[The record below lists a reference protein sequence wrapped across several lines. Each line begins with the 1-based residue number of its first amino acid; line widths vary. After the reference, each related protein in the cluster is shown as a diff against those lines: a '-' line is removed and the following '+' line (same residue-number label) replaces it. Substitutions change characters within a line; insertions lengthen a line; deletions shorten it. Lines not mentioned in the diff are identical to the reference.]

1 MKKLL
6 SLLSIFA
13 IVLSCSSDETA
24 TPVTP
29 PPAPIVKYTITL
41 SAGEG
46 GTVSTTG
53 GEYEAGQTVFVTA
66 TPQGDYLFKDWS
78 DGNTDATRTI
88 TVSSNSTLTA
98 NFEKR
103 KYPLTINFEGEGEV
117 IEEIV
122 NAGRTTDYDSG
133 TTVKLTAQAAAEW
146 VFIGWTGDIE
156 STEESV
162 QIVIGEPKEVTAKF
176 EKKKYPLTVNIE
188 GEGEVLEEIVNTGRT
203 TEYDS
208 GTTVKL
214 TAQPEDEWL
223 FTGWVGDIGD
233 KDPTENPIQLS
244 IIESKTVTA
253 TFEALTIYTLTVNTN
268 ESGLVS
274 ISGGRTYSE
283 NALDLTSINSNDY
296 TIENPNILI
305 GKYQRRPY
313 ENGYHDVEIFLKNG
327 ELKWKN
333 AAGITWSLEF
343 RDGELWSG
351 SDGVYDESK
360 LGIYIDDNENVLSV
374 VFNNENYD
382 RVGDTSITKAIVGT
396 SLNVTVSP
404 LEGYEFKDWSDGNTD
419 ATRTITILSNTTLT
433 ANFEKKKY
441 SLTINIEGEGEVLEE
456 IVNAGR
462 TTDYD
467 SGTTVKLTAQP
478 EDEWL
483 FTGWSGD
490 IGDIDPTD
498 NPIQLS
504 IIESKTITA
513 VFVNKNKLRI
523 ESQYANIS
531 DHGYVT
537 AGIFA
542 IWWDKKYD
550 MLNEAKIML
559 DDLEEIRQKALDL
572 WMGDPPNVNRGVYT
586 NIYLHTGSK
595 VGDSWAN
602 NGWGAG
608 VGTNTY
614 GVPYMALGKGTARD
628 LLSTIY
634 HEAFHIM
641 QYNGNSFPYSGDTA
655 WYIETTASWFTIVN
669 LMQTRPDIEFFV
681 GATTLPLNPHLALW
695 HSFQNRAIGDPVDWL
710 YEVRQYALE
719 AYLYYLTEV
728 EGFDTKYITNGFY
741 SNITI
746 SPQEYLLQQG
756 GAQYRNYF
764 ANWAAANTADLNYL
778 TRAQVARAEIEA
790 DKYGNSAYRNEYVLE
805 INGENAS
812 GTHTPPQ
819 NLQPRSWA
827 YNVIKVTNSENKSYK
842 INLNAESK
850 GSNGASSYFKARIV
864 KKSVDNYNINEFTL
878 NDDNITGEINVT
890 LNENEDEFYIVIIS
904 VPEQFT
910 GNQTYN
916 YSVTIS

>member
-1 MKKLL
+1 MKKFLLLL
-6 SLLSIFA
+6 S
-13 IVLSCSSDETA
+13 VLFVVSCSSDTEELAPVIKYTLTTSVTPSTAGTITPASGEHIEGTIVELTA
-24 TPVTP
+24 TP
-29 PPAPIVKYTITL
+29 
-41 SAGEG
+41 
-46 GTVSTTG
+46 
-53 GEYEAGQTVFVTA
+53 
-66 TPQGDYLFKDWS
+66 
-78 DGNTDATRTI
+78 N
-88 TVSSNSTLTA
+88 
-98 NFEKR
+98 
-103 KYPLTINFEGEGEV
+103 
-117 IEEIV
+117 
-122 NAGRTTDYDSG
+122 
-133 TTVKLTAQAAAEW
+133 
-146 VFIGWTGDIE
+146 
-156 STEESV
+156 
-162 QIVIGEPKEVTAKF
+162 
-176 EKKKYPLTVNIE
+176 
-188 GEGEVLEEIVNTGRT
+188 
-203 TEYDS
+203 
-208 GTTVKL
+208 
-214 TAQPEDEWL
+214 
-223 FTGWVGDIGD
+223 
-233 KDPTENPIQLS
+233 
-244 IIESKTVTA
+244 
-253 TFEALTIYTLTVNTN
+253 
-268 ESGLVS
+268 
-274 ISGGRTYSE
+274 
-283 NALDLTSINSNDY
+283 
-296 TIENPNILI
+296 
-305 GKYQRRPY
+305 
-313 ENGYHDVEIFLKNG
+313 VE
-327 ELKWKN
+327 
-333 AAGITWSLEF
+333 
-343 RDGELWSG
+343 
-351 SDGVYDESK
+351 
-360 LGIYIDDNENVLSV
+360 
-374 VFNNENYD
+374 
-382 RVGDTSITKAIVGT
+382 
-396 SLNVTVSP
+396 
-404 LEGYEFKDWSDGNTD
+404 YEFKEWAGD
-419 ATRTITILSNTTLT
+419 LT
-433 ANFEKKKY
+433 
-441 SLTINIEGEGEVLEE
+441 G
-456 IVNAGR
+456 
-462 TTDYD
+462 
-467 SGTTVKLTAQP
+467 
-478 EDEWL
+478 
-483 FTGWSGD
+483 
-490 IGDIDPTD
+490 TD
-498 NPIQLS
+498 NPKE
-504 IIESKTITA
+504 IILDNSKTITA
-513 VFVNKNKLRI
+513 VFVNKNELRI

-550 MLNEAKIML
+550 MLSEAKIML

-614 GVPYMALGKGTARD
+614 GVPYMTLGKGTARD

-695 HSFQNRAIGDPVDWL
+695 HSFQNRATGDPVDWL
-710 YEVRQYALE
+710 YEIRQYALE

-790 DKYGNSAYRNEYVLE
+790 DQYGNSAYRNEYVLE
-805 INGENAS
+805 INGKNAS

-827 YNVIKVTNSENKSYK
+827 YNVIKVKNSENKSYK

-864 KKSVDNYNINEFTL
+864 KKSGDNYNINEFTL

-916 YSVTIS
+916 YSLTIS

>member
-1 MKKLL
+1 MKKFILLL
-6 SLLSIFA
+6 S
-13 IVLSCSSDETA
+13 VLFVVSCSSD
-24 TPVTP
+24 
-29 PPAPIVKYTITL
+29 
-41 SAGEG
+41 
-46 GTVSTTG
+46 
-53 GEYEAGQTVFVTA
+53 
-66 TPQGDYLFKDWS
+66 
-78 DGNTDATRTI
+78 
-88 TVSSNSTLTA
+88 
-98 NFEKR
+98 
-103 KYPLTINFEGEGEV
+103 
-117 IEEIV
+117 
-122 NAGRTTDYDSG
+122 
-133 TTVKLTAQAAAEW
+133 
-146 VFIGWTGDIE
+146 
-156 STEESV
+156 TEELAP
-162 QIVIGEPKEVTAKF
+162 VIK
-176 EKKKYPLTVNIE
+176 
-188 GEGEVLEEIVNTGRT
+188 
-203 TEYDS
+203 
-208 GTTVKL
+208 
-214 TAQPEDEWL
+214 
-223 FTGWVGDIGD
+223 
-233 KDPTENPIQLS
+233 
-244 IIESKTVTA
+244 
-253 TFEALTIYTLTVNTN
+253 YTLTTSVTPSTAGTITPA
-268 ESGLVS
+268 SGQHIEGTIVELTAIPNVKWEFKEWA
-274 ISGGRTYSE
+274 G
-283 NALDLTSINSNDY
+283 DLT
-296 TIENPNILI
+296 
-305 GKYQRRPY
+305 G
-313 ENGYHDVEIFLKNG
+313 
-327 ELKWKN
+327 
-333 AAGITWSLEF
+333 
-343 RDGELWSG
+343 
-351 SDGVYDESK
+351 
-360 LGIYIDDNENVLSV
+360 
-374 VFNNENYD
+374 
-382 RVGDTSITKAIVGT
+382 
-396 SLNVTVSP
+396 
-404 LEGYEFKDWSDGNTD
+404 
-419 ATRTITILSNTTLT
+419 
-433 ANFEKKKY
+433 
-441 SLTINIEGEGEVLEE
+441 
-456 IVNAGR
+456 
-462 TTDYD
+462 
-467 SGTTVKLTAQP
+467 
-478 EDEWL
+478 
-483 FTGWSGD
+483 
-490 IGDIDPTD
+490 TD
-498 NPIQLS
+498 NPKE
-504 IIESKTITA
+504 IIWDNSKTITA
-513 VFVNKNKLRI
+513 VFVNKLRI

-550 MLNEAKIML
+550 MLSEAKIML

-695 HSFQNRAIGDPVDWL
+695 HSFQNRATGDPVDWL

-790 DKYGNSAYRNEYVLE
+790 DQYGNSAYRNEYVLE

-827 YNVIKVTNSENKSYK
+827 YNVIKVENSENKSYK

-864 KKSVDNYNINEFTL
+864 KKSGDNYNINEFTL